1 MISKLLNLL
10 RRKDTGLYLFGVMR
24 IPPSAAKNLCV
35 IQLEQTKTSPII
47 HRDLAAV
54 VVPLDLASFEV
65 NPERLFWHSKVLEQ
79 LMKRGTI
86 LPLSFG
92 TVARRKNEVKE
103 LLQNG
108 YSVFH
113 QSLEELAGK
122 VEFDV
127 EVHWD
132 PKAVLKQISEES
144 PEILQ
149 FKRELAAKGEGV
161 SMQDQITAGRMVAA
175 QMVKRA
181 RLLTEEIQGTLG
193 KGALASASLKPS
205 NKESSVTNLGFL
217 VSQDRQ
223 EPFEKAIYALG
234 DRYGDQLKFK
244 YAGPFPPYSFTGL
257 EIFPTD
263 EEKLSNARDLLG
275 VGQNFTV
282 AELRQSYR
290 RQSAQIHP
298 DKHGGDPAAV
308 ESFKQF
314 RQAYDLLML
323 YRESYPDSSSLPHL
337 KGSTLFLVRRK
348 QREAEGKAQENE

>member
-1 MISKLLNLL
+1 
-10 RRKDTGLYLFGVMR
+10 MR
-24 IPPSAAKNLCV
+24 IPPSASKDLCV
-35 IQLEQTKTSPII
+35 VQVEGTKTSPLI
-47 HRDLAAV
+47 HRELAAV
-54 VVPLDLASFEV
+54 VTAVNMANFEV
-65 NPERLFWHSKVLEQ
+65 NAERLFWHSKVLEQ

-92 TVARRKNEVKE
+92 TVARRKNEVIA

-108 YSVFH
+108 YSVFER
-113 QSLEELAGK
+113 SLEELAGK

-144 PEILQ
+144 PEIQQ
-149 FKRELAAKGEGV
+149 FKRELTDKGEGV
-161 SMQDQITAGRMVAA
+161 SMQDQITAGRLVAA

-181 RLLTEEIQGTLG
+181 RLLTEEIQSALG
-193 KGALASASLKPS
+193 KEAVTSASLKPS
-205 NKESSVTNLGFL
+205 NKETSVTNLGFL

-257 EIFPTD
+257 ELFPTD
-263 EEKLSNARDLLG
+263 EEKLFNARDLLG
-275 VGQNFTV
+275 VEENFTV

-290 RQSAQIHP
+290 RQSVKIHP
-298 DKHGGDPAAV
+298 DQHGGDPAAE

-323 YRESYPDSSSLPHL
+323 YRESYPDSSPLPHL
-337 KGSTLFLVRRK
+337 KGTTLFLVRRK
-348 QREAEGKAQENE
+348 QREVQENE